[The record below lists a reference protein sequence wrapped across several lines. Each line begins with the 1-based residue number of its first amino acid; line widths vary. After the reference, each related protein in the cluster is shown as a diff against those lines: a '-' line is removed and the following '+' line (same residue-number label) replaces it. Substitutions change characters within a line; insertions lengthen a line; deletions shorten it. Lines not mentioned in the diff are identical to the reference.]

1 LYPRAFRVDINPYEC
16 FGVRLPIVERMSQTR
31 FITLEGGEGV
41 GKSTLM
47 RGLCEW
53 LTQRGIT
60 VRQTREP
67 GGTPI
72 ADAIRQL
79 FKSPPGG
86 EAITA
91 EAEALLVSA
100 ARTQHVI
107 NVIRPFLHSGNWV
120 ICDRFADSTRVYQGL
135 FGGVPLNELEWLIK
149 FSTAGLEPD
158 LTFLLDCDVSLSAQR
173 IGGRKSGGEVPA
185 NERYDNAAQH
195 VHDRLRE
202 GFRKVAG
209 FYPSRFFI
217 LDASR
222 SKDDVLRQACT
233 ELERRWQL

>member
-1 LYPRAFRVDINPYEC
+1 M
-16 FGVRLPIVERMSQTR
+16 VEVMGQTR

-47 RGLCEW
+47 SGLCEW
-53 LTQRGIT
+53 LIRRGMR

-72 ADAIRQL
+72 ADSIRQL

-100 ARTQHVI
+100 ARTQHVV
-107 NVIRPFLHSGNWV
+107 NVIKPSLQSGHWV

-158 LTFLLDCDVSLSAQR
+158 LTFLLDCDVSVSAHR
-173 IGGRKSGGEVPA
+173 IGGRSENGDIGP
-185 NERYDNAAQH
+185 NERYDNAARH
-195 VHDRLRE
+195 VHDRLRA
-202 GFRKVAG
+202 GFRRIAG

-217 LDASR
+217 LDASQ
-222 SKDDVLRQACT
+222 SKEDVLRQACD

>member
-1 LYPRAFRVDINPYEC
+1 
-16 FGVRLPIVERMSQTR
+16 MSQSR

-47 RGLCEW
+47 SGLCDW
-53 LTQRGIT
+53 LAERGIK
-60 VRQTREP
+60 VKQTREP

-100 ARTQHVI
+100 ARTQHVGNI
-107 NVIRPFLHSGNWV
+107 IRPLLQSGHWV

-135 FGGVPLNELEWLIK
+135 LGGVPLNELEWLIK

-158 LTFLLDCDVSLSAQR
+158 LTFLLDCDVSVSANR
-173 IGGRKSGGEVPA
+173 IGGRSKSGDVA
-185 NERYDNAAQH
+185 QNERYDHAAQH
-195 VHDRLRE
+195 VHDRLRD
-202 GFRKVAG
+202 GFRRVAG

-217 LDASR
+217 IDASL
-222 SKDDVLRQACT
+222 SKEDVLRQACA